1 MYEQLTKYISIFEN
15 DDIGS
20 IETTIYPQTIA
31 FSKNVNT
38 FINEVKHFSNNN
50 KQLHLQDYKKILSK
64 EFEGSQIYI
73 DDIDVS
79 RLNEKTICALLCY
92 AVNLPKINQS
102 HKLYDLL
109 NNGTINSWLETLNK
123 IDN

>member
-20 IETTIYPQTIA
+20 IETTVYPQTIA

-38 FINEVKHFSNNN
+38 FINEVKHFANNN
-50 KQLHLQDYKKILSK
+50 KELHLWDYKKILSK
-64 EFEGSQIYI
+64 KFEGSQIYI
-73 DDIDVS
+73 DDLDVS
-79 RLNEKTICALLCY
+79 NLEGKTICALLCY
-92 AVNLPKINQS
+92 AVNLPKINQR

-109 NNGTINSWLETLNK
+109 NNGTIIKWLEKLNK